1 VPAPAARLSVVRAVG
16 WLFVFGLLGLAF
28 TTAGYVG
35 ASYLFFGDRSL
46 LVVDPTHPSAA
57 ATFTSG
63 LASALGF
70 ALATWIVAVRKFG
83 FTWRDL
89 RWTGPHRGS
98 GVVLGLL
105 LGATAA
111 GTALLLAVPFG
122 GAAWTSDTGSF
133 GTYLGTVAR
142 TAAVLAPAALSEEI
156 IFRGFP
162 LVLLAGLI
170 RRWPALIALSVAFAL
185 AHVVNPNTTVPGI
198 ANIAFAGIFLSLAF
212 YAPGGLWTAFG
223 AHIGWN
229 ATLAALDAPVSG
241 LPFAM
246 PFLNYDPG
254 GPAWVTGGRFGP
266 EGGLTATVAIAL
278 ASFAAW
284 RWAGKDAT

>member
-1 VPAPAARLSVVRAVG
+1 M
-16 WLFVFGLLGLAF
+16 FGLLGVVFA
-28 TTAGYVG
+28 AVGYVG
-35 ASYLFFGDRSL
+35 VSYLLFGDDRL
-46 LVVDPTHPSAA
+46 RFMDPAHPSAT
-57 ATFTSG
+57 ATFASG
-63 LASALGF
+63 LATTLGF
-70 ALATWIVAVRKFG
+70 ALATWIVAVRKLR
-83 FTWRDL
+83 FTWREL
-89 RWTGPHRGS
+89 RWTGPHRVS
-98 GVVLGLL
+98 GVLLGLL

-122 GAAWTSDTGSF
+122 GATWSSDAGSF

-142 TAAVLAPAALSEEI
+142 TTAVLVPAALSEEI
-156 IFRGFP
+156 MFRGFP
-162 LVLLAGLI
+162 LVLLAGLM

-185 AHVVNPNTTVPGI
+185 AHVLNPNTSVPGI
-198 ANIAFAGIFLSLAF
+198 VNIAFAGIFLGLAF

-266 EGGLTATVAIAL
+266 EGGLTATAAIAL